1 MYEQL
6 FVQTSSILYATRS
19 AKQPFS
25 LSHYLACS
33 WLPTILS
40 NKDFYCSKRI
50 NGSMSI
56 GLRVGISQG
65 LLPV

>member
-25 LSHYLACS
+25 LSHYL
-33 WLPTILS
+33 
-40 NKDFYCSKRI
+40 
-50 NGSMSI
+50 
-56 GLRVGISQG
+56 VV
-65 LLPV
+65 LLVAHYITQ